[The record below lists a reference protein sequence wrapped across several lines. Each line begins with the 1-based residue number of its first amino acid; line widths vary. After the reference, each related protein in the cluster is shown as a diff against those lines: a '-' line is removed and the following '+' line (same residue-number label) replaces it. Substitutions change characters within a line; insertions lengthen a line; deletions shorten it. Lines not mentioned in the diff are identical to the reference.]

1 MTLHLDL
8 EQIWKK
14 NSEKQGPGVLRKYGC
29 IINTADNMR
38 PEQVKKLRE
47 KNKKQYGLSSNFVGN
62 LHLPKARVKEWLKVL
77 TIDQIVN
84 EKSGF
89 SSAERVHHLQ
99 ILVTALSRKLK
110 KLEKL
115 QKLANFYKPCNVG
128 IIVHKISGKGGIS
141 DICYEYVDSV
151 YVSQTSN
158 STNAE
163 SLQDFEAG
171 SLKPQPKPKGS
182 GSSRKQ
188 V

>member
-115 QKLANFYKPCNVG
+115 QSLLTF
-128 IIVHKISGKGGIS
+128 
-141 DICYEYVDSV
+141 
-151 YVSQTSN
+151 TSPVM
-158 STNAE
+158 
-163 SLQDFEAG
+163 LG
-171 SLKPQPKPKGS
+171 SLS
-182 GSSRKQ
+182 IRSRGRVASLTFAMSMWTQ
-188 V
+188 FM